1 MLQLITFTLK
11 FRNIF
16 EIDFQTDPL
25 ASMLLRR
32 VFCETE
38 KLDQE
43 ALEQTKKQL
52 TENEREKAAESG
64 N

>member
-1 MLQLITFTLK
+1 MQLVRFILK

-16 EIDFQTDPL
+16 EIDFQTDSL
-25 ASMLLRR
+25 SSMLLRK

-43 ALEQTKKQL
+43 ALA
-52 TENEREKAAESG
+52 NAEK
-64 N
+64 